1 MLVEQT
7 PFTLFESFE
16 RDKNG
21 VTKRRSLRF
30 DLNALADFEQEVGM
44 GIAQLMQ
51 TKAIFATTRALLWA
65 GLKHQDRG
73 LTVDRIG
80 DLIGTYIKQGGDLTL
95 ALQAAFQAAVEQGA
109 LGSPDKVEETP
120 QGNAPAPALTIVPPP
135 TPTPAPEV
143 VEGANT
149 GS

>member
-1 MLVEQT
+1 MLIEKT

-21 VTKRRSLRF
+21 VIKRRALRF

-65 GLKHQDRG
+65 GLKHEDRG
-73 LTVDRIG
+73 LTVDRMG
-80 DLIGTYIKQGGDLTL
+80 DLISTYIRNGGDLTM

-109 LGSPDKVEETP
+109 LGSPDREETP
-120 QGNAPAPALTIVPPP
+120 QGNAPV
-135 TPTPAPEV
+135 PTPAPGPV
-143 VEGANT
+143 PVEGGNPE
-149 GS
+149 S

>member
-16 RDKNG
+16 RDKNQ
-21 VTKRRSLRF
+21 VVKRRSLRF

-65 GLKHQDRG
+65 GMKHQDRG
-73 LTVDRIG
+73 LTVDRCG

-109 LGSPDKVEETP
+109 LGSPDKIEELS
-120 QGNAPAPALTIVPPP
+120 QGNAPVSTPVPV
-135 TPTPAPEV
+135 PAP
-143 VEGANT
+143 VEGGNIE
-149 GS
+149 S

>member
-1 MLVEQT
+1 MLVEKT

-16 RDKNG
+16 HDRNG
-21 VTKRRSLRF
+21 IIKRRALRF

-65 GLKHQDRG
+65 GLRHEDRG
-73 LTVDRIG
+73 LTVDRMG
-80 DLIGTYIKQGGDLTL
+80 DLIGTYIKQGGDLTQ
-95 ALQAAFQAAVEQGA
+95 ALQAAFKAAVEQGA
-109 LGSPDKVEETP
+109 LGAPDQESTNGSAP
-120 QGNAPAPALTIVPPP
+120 QGNAPTLVPDPVKDE
-135 TPTPAPEV
+135 AV
-143 VEGANT
+143 NT

>member
-21 VTKRRSLRF
+21 VIKRRALRF

-73 LTVDRIG
+73 LTVERTG
-80 DLIGTYIKQGGDLTL
+80 DLIAQYIRGGGDLTT
-95 ALQAAFQAAVEQGA
+95 ALQTVFSAAVEQGA
-109 LGSPDKVEETP
+109 MGNPVKEDEPKAE
-120 QGNAPAPALTIVPPP
+120 GNALPPAP
-135 TPTPAPEV
+135 TP
-143 VEGANT
+143 VE
-149 GS
+149 

>member
-1 MLVEQT
+1 MLVDRT

-21 VTKRRSLRF
+21 VIKRRSLRF

-65 GLKHQDRG
+65 GLKHEDRG
-73 LTVDRIG
+73 LTVDRMG
-80 DLIGTYIKQGGDLTL
+80 DLIGQFIKQGGDLTT

-109 LGSPDKVEETP
+109 LGSPDQNEASTS
-120 QGNAPAPALTIVPPP
+120 GNAPAP
-135 TPTPAPEV
+135 TPAPGPV
-143 VEGANT
+143 PVEGGNT
-149 GS
+149 ES

>member
-16 RDKNG
+16 REKTG
-21 VTKRRSLRF
+21 AIKRRSLRF

-73 LTVDRIG
+73 LTVDRMG
-80 DLIGTYIKQGGDLTL
+80 DLIGTYIKQGGDLTQ

-109 LGSPDKVEETP
+109 LGSPDQEDKQDKPEAP
-120 QGNAPAPALTIVPPP
+120 APGNAPAP
-135 TPTPAPEV
+135 TPAPGPV
-143 VEGANT
+143 LVEGENT
-149 GS
+149 GN

>member
-1 MLVEQT
+1 
-7 PFTLFESFE
+7 
-16 RDKNG
+16 
-21 VTKRRSLRF
+21 
-30 DLNALADFEQEVGM
+30 
-44 GIAQLMQ
+44 MQ

-80 DLIGTYIKQGGDLTL
+80 DLIGAYIKQGGDLTL

-109 LGSPDKVEETP
+109 LGSPDKDEETP
-120 QGNAPAPALTIVPPP
+120 QGNALAPTLVVVPPPPP
-135 TPTPAPEV
+135 TPALVPEA

-149 GS
+149 ES